1 MRCRGCRGE
10 TCHRLRLCNH
20 HQVMPEDVRRA
31 LSAAGFDRRHANDPP
46 GHLYRFHEH
55 GLVRLFT
62 AGGAGLMK
70 VGSGDAATYHL
81 ALPGD
86 ELVIEEGERHGGVAG
101 PEGWEYVVGHQA

>member
-1 MRCRGCRGE
+1 
-10 TCHRLRLCNH
+10 
-20 HQVMPEDVRRA
+20 
-31 LSAAGFDRRHANDPP
+31 
-46 GHLYRFHEH
+46 
-55 GLVRLFT
+55 
-62 AGGAGLMK
+62 MK